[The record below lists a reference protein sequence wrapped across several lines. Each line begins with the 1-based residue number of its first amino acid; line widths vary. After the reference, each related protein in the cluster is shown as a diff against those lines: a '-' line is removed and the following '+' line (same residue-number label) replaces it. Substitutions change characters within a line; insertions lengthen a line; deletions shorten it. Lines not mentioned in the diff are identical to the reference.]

1 MKTDKSG
8 QGKENREP
16 QKGTKCARAKTTEI
30 VLRFLRLFVADF
42 LFLDVYLI
50 NPRRFFI

>member
-1 MKTDKSG
+1 L
-8 QGKENREP
+8 
-16 QKGTKCARAKTTEI
+16 C
-30 VLRFLRLFVADF
+30 FLRLFVADF